1 MQGNWETL
9 EVLPS
14 HNLVV
19 VPESNKVR
27 AHLKS
32 LPSTDITFGSKIG
45 ECGGLNQRCRVYV
58 PPDKEDVIPK
68 RADQSKLLRK
78 YGGGNI
84 GNEEW

>member
-27 AHLKS
+27 VLLKS

-45 ECGGLNQRCRVYV
+45 ECGGLNQRCRVYI
-58 PPDKEDVIPK
+58 PPEKEDVIPK

-78 YGGGNI
+78 YGSGISGM
-84 GNEEW
+84 